1 MTLMSASDMKRHRTA
16 HVDFYVYARRA
27 STTATQPP
35 SRLCVAVGVPSSP
48 AIYHKSVNAIRPIQ
62 TISDV
67 HVDAEAASGVLA
79 SPITQDTA
87 LLLTQP
93 PAADEPDAMPDEI
106 KGAVNAC
113 PSVLNSAFE
122 CPKVEENV
130 VKDDRIGW
138 RCQWCGK
145 WFSGRHATRAL
156 CNGTRAK
163 MKKGIA
169 PCTGPIDL
177 ESQRRCV

>member
-1 MTLMSASDMKRHRTA
+1 MP
-16 HVDFYVYARRA
+16 
-27 STTATQPP
+27 TT
-35 SRLCVAVGVPSSP
+35 
-48 AIYHKSVNAIRPIQ
+48 
-62 TISDV
+62 SDV
-67 HVDAEAASGVLA
+67 YVDTKAASGVLA

-93 PAADEPDAMPDEI
+93 PAADKPDAMPDEI
-106 KGAVNAC
+106 KGPADAC
-113 PSVLNSAFE
+113 PSLLNSVFE

-130 VKDDRIGW
+130 VKDGRIGL
-138 RCQWCGK
+138 RCHWCGK

-156 CNGTRAK
+156 IHVTRAK

-169 PCTGPIDL
+169 ACTGPIDV